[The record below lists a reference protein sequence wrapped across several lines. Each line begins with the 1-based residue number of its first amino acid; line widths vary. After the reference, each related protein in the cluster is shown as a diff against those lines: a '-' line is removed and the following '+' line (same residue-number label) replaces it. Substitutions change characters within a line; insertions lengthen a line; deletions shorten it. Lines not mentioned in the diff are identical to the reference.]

1 MGLPN
6 ATKMLSSLPNG
17 LRAVVSRDDDGDVA
31 TLAIRTAINESGQ
44 LLIGGVVATAR
55 ANVWTLTADFD
66 PDIAAGDVL
75 LVDSV
80 PAVVVDTMTT
90 CGNLLNRAQVV
101 LCDDTATINGT
112 AYSCNVGM
120 LQDGGGSG
128 EDRFMPEYLRG
139 LFVPGVHPEIEAG
152 QSLVIKSARFTVET
166 VRNDP
171 VNNVTCVLYREVVD
185 A

>member
-44 LLIGGVVATAR
+44 LQIGGVVATSR
-55 ANVWTLTADFD
+55 ANVWTLVADFS
-66 PDIAAGDVL
+66 PAIAAGNVL

-90 CGNLLNRAQVV
+90 GGGLLNRAGVV
-101 LCDDTATINGT
+101 LCRDTVTINGSS
-112 AYSCNVGM
+112 YSCNVGI
-120 LQDGGGSG
+120 LSDGAGGS
-128 EDRFMPEYLRG
+128 EYQFLPEYLRG
-139 LFVPGVHPEIEAG
+139 LFIAGERTEIESG
-152 QSLVIKSARFTVET
+152 QPLVLNGAAFTVET
-166 VRNDP
+166 VRIDP
-171 VNNVTCVLYREVVD
+171 MHNVTCVLFREVVN